1 MRSNLLGIVIGSL
14 LSVGVINAAA
24 AADLLVKAPVYAPP
38 VPYNWSGLYL
48 GANVGGAWSN
58 RSIAGTALG
67 DPFSTALIG
76 GFQLGYNLQ
85 AGHFLAGVEGDFDWA
100 TFGHPKAPFSDQQKW
115 ISTFAA
121 RFGFAS
127 GRWLAYGKVGGGWAQ
142 DNVGLDVPHGTNW
155 TTNTNGGWLFGG
167 GLEYGF
173 KPHLTVKLEYDF
185 LNLGDGTTS
194 TVPAVSW
201 RRDTQM
207 IKLGMNYKFQ
217 PGASNAAT
225 QTPDDPDGSSRAGQ
239 SAEELAKQSNNP
251 FASMV
256 VVPFRNDTLPN
267 DGPFHGTQNVLGA
280 KPIVPFSVNEDW
292 NVITRTEIP
301 LVSQPDP
308 QTDTSINGLGDIT
321 ENLYFSPVHSGI
333 KDFHWGFGPAITV
346 PTASDAI
353 LGSGK
358 VSLGPAL
365 AVFYDPQN
373 WEAGLII
380 KNQWSVAG
388 APGRD
393 RVNELTV
400 EVISNYVISGGEGW
414 HLDTHPVAT
423 ANWTAKPGQQWT
435 VPVGGGLGHLSKLGD
450 QAIDWSV
457 QGYYNVVRPDNV
469 PAWELSVFLTFL
481 LL

>member
-1 MRSNLLGIVIGSL
+1 MRCNLLVIGTL
-14 LSVGVINAAA
+14 LGVGVINAAA
-24 AADLLVKAPVYAPP
+24 AADLPVKAPVRAPP
-38 VPYNWSGLYL
+38 VLYNWSGLYL

-173 KPHLTVKLEYDF
+173 KPNLTVKLEYDF

-201 RRDTQM
+201 RRDTQT

-217 PGASNAAT
+217 PGASNAEAS
-225 QTPDDPDGSSRAGQ
+225 TPDDPDGSSRAGQ
-239 SAEELAKQSNNP
+239 GAEELAKRSNNP

-256 VVPFRNDTLPN
+256 VAGFRNDTFPIA
-267 DGPFHGTQNVLGA
+267 GPFNRPQNILGA
-280 KPIVPFSVNEDW
+280 RPIVPFSVN
-292 NVITRTEIP
+292 
-301 LVSQPDP
+301 
-308 QTDTSINGLGDIT
+308 
-321 ENLYFSPVHSGI
+321 
-333 KDFHWGFGPAITV
+333 A
-346 PTASDAI
+346 
-353 LGSGK
+353 
-358 VSLGPAL
+358 
-365 AVFYDPQN
+365 
-373 WEAGLII
+373 
-380 KNQWSVAG
+380 
-388 APGRD
+388 
-393 RVNELTV
+393 
-400 EVISNYVISGGEGW
+400 
-414 HLDTHPVAT
+414 
-423 ANWTAKPGQQWT
+423 
-435 VPVGGGLGHLSKLGD
+435 
-450 QAIDWSV
+450 
-457 QGYYNVVRPDNV
+457 
-469 PAWELSVFLTFL
+469 
-481 LL
+481 